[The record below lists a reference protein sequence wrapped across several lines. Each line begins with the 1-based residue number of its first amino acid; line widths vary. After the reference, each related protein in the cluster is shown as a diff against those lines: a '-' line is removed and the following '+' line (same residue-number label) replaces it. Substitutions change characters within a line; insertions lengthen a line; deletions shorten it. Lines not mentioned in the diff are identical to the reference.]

1 MSFLSKCCCA
11 CSSKRTCC
19 ESANLNERNGVV
31 QEHSFTALQHES
43 QTVERSAQKL
53 NSSFSAPNE
62 IVVCS
67 STSFVR
73 LTFWSYMSRKWLYSH
88 QFVFFLHREGG
99 LKEKVS
105 KECIPS
111 NLLCFISSV
120 TGRKHESSI
129 FCRQS
134 LWLAQVFDGGH
145 RTQLIWAFCIRDWSD
160 LHISSY
166 LKYRS
171 DIQKPSVE
179 QSKEA
184 VRVG

>member
-73 LTFWSYMSRKWLYSH
+73 LTFL
-88 QFVFFLHREGG
+88 FVFVVLANILKLQRRGNQRCSIACFSSPVLQHKTRG
-99 LKEKVS
+99 LFAN
-105 KECIPS
+105 PP
-111 NLLCFISSV
+111 
-120 TGRKHESSI
+120 G
-129 FCRQS
+129 
-134 LWLAQVFDGGH
+134 LAQAFQFGN
-145 RTQLIWAFCIRDWSD
+145 RT
-160 LHISSY
+160 
-166 LKYRS
+166 
-171 DIQKPSVE
+171 
-179 QSKEA
+179 
-184 VRVG
+184 